1 MPIVQASND
10 IRVFVDEDHEL
21 KDVAEDF
28 LGRKAYSLFGLKHM
42 DVPVPPFF
50 VLSGSVFTEYI
61 SRSVSDS
68 SDGNIS
74 DEDVRDKIL
83 KGQFPEETQ
92 QDIIRAYSRLSGFSE
107 SWVSVRSS
115 IVLPHTHRAL
125 TCAGILE
132 TILNVKGVE
141 DLETSIKK
149 VYASAFT
156 PKTADYLARHNI
168 SIADIKVAIVV
179 QKMVQSE
186 AAGVVFTV
194 DPISQNDNYLTI
206 EAVFGLGDVIANGDI
221 TPDQYIIDKG
231 SLEFIEK
238 RIVPQN
244 WMMVRKI
251 SRSPEGGGDH
261 KVKISKA
268 WQNQQ
273 KLENRYVKELSRIA
287 ILVEKKARSPQ
298 DIEWVFEGGRIWLLQ
313 STDAIPLKIPDSIAD
328 IPIKMDSSIVT
339 AAQVIAEREAAK
351 QAVKEELRK
360 KKASMK
366 KDAEEKAV
374 QKAAKEEEKKREVFT
389 AKPFSRQVV
398 KGTSSVKEKPVS
410 HISPLPG
417 EKLLLTGIGA
427 SGTTTR
433 GNVLII
439 SGEDQIEPNKK
450 KLTGDTVLVM
460 PEHITAL
467 DRYIPKVTAVVV
479 DTGGAT
485 SDIATMCRERGLPC
499 VMGSYIASKMLNN
512 GESVLVDGT
521 IGAIYGKREYQA
533 PPEPPKKVLKQSKR
547 EKKPAKKS
555 ATSKEK
561 RSTTAASKKIETFP
575 KERVL
580 TATKIY
586 SDLSDSILRGESWK
600 EQITYSDGV
609 AVVQIEDLYKKIGRH
624 PEAYIEEG
632 KKDELLQRLS
642 GYISEICDIVE
653 DKPVIVSIGSMT
665 VSDYRSLTRGAEFE
679 NLKDDALNESSSGL
693 VRLLKHQEELGL
705 VLKTIRRVR
714 NVDGWR
720 TVSLA
725 IEHAGTPT
733 LLSDF
738 KKHLSSAGLRR
749 SSTFNVFL
757 HVSTSSE
764 VVIMDDF
771 VKAGIDG
778 VIVDVGKLATSMMA
792 PGPEDSS
799 IKKMLESLKTGTR
812 ELRSILQVPSD
823 ADSLIKTAVDLG
835 FTGISVTP
843 SETGNFRSVISEHER
858 AAIFKR

>member
-10 IRVFVDEDHEL
+10 IRVFMDEDHEL

-42 DVPVPPFF
+42 DVPVPPFY
-50 VLSGSVFTEYI
+50 VLSGSVFTEY
-61 SRSVSDS
+61 VSYAIGDS
-68 SDGNIS
+68 TDNKLS
-74 DEDVRDKIL
+74 DEDIRNKIL
-83 KGQFPEETQ
+83 KSQFPEETSRE
-92 QDIIRAYSRLSGFSE
+92 IVHAYSRLSGFSE

-125 TCAGILE
+125 ACAGILE
-132 TILNVKGVE
+132 TVLNVKGVQ
-141 DLETSIKK
+141 DLEASIKR

-168 SIADIKVAIVV
+168 SIADIKVAVV
-179 QKMVQSE
+179 IQKMVQSE

-206 EAVFGLGDVIANGDI
+206 EAVFGLGDVIANGEI
-221 TPDQYIIDKG
+221 TPDQYIIDKRT
-231 SLEFIEK
+231 LDFVEK
-238 RIVPQN
+238 KIVPQN

-251 SRSPEGGGDH
+251 SSSSDGGSDY

-273 KLENRYVKELSRIA
+273 KIENRYVKELSKIA
-287 ILVEKKARSPQ
+287 ILVEKKAQSPQ

-313 STDAIPLKIPDSIAD
+313 STDAIPLEIPDSIAD

-339 AAQVIAEREAAK
+339 AAQVLVEREIAK
-351 QAVKEELRK
+351 QTVKEEIRK

-366 KDAEEKAV
+366 KDAEEESV
-374 QKAAKEEEKKREVFT
+374 QKAEKEAENKREIFT

-398 KGTSSVKEKPVS
+398 KGSRRRNAKQVS

-433 GNVLII
+433 GTVLII
-439 SGEDQIEPNKK
+439 TEEAQVEPNKK
-450 KLTGDTVLVM
+450 KLNETTVLVM

-467 DRYIPKVTAVVV
+467 DRFLPRISAVVV

-485 SDIATMCRERGLPC
+485 SDIATMCRERGIPC
-499 VMGSYIASKMLNN
+499 IMGSYIASKMLRN

-533 PPEPPKKVLKQSKR
+533 PPEPPKKIMKQPR
-547 EKKPAKKS
+547 
-555 ATSKEK
+555 KEK
-561 RSTTAASKKIETFP
+561 VSLKKKDAKVSKNTPVEKAP
-575 KERVL
+575 APQERIF

-586 SDLSDSILRGESWK
+586 SNLSGSILRSDSWK
-600 EQITYSDGV
+600 EQLTYSDGV

-632 KKDELLQRLS
+632 KKDELLKRLS
-642 GYISEICDIVE
+642 GYISEICDIAE

-665 VSDYRSLTRGAEFE
+665 VSDYKSLARGTEFE
-679 NLKDDALNESSSGL
+679 TIQDDTLNESSSGL
-693 VRLLKHQEELGL
+693 IRLLKHQGELGL
-705 VLKTIRRVR
+705 VLKAIRKVR
-714 NVDGWR
+714 NIDGWR

-738 KKHLSSAGLRR
+738 KKNLSSAGLRR
-749 SSTFNVFL
+749 SSTFSLFM
-757 HVSTSSE
+757 HISTSAE
-764 VVIMDDF
+764 VVIIDDF

-778 VIVDVGKLATSMMA
+778 IIIDVSKLATSMMA

-799 IKKMLESLKTGTR
+799 IMKILETLKSGTR

-823 ADSLIKTAVDLG
+823 THSLLKTAVELG
-835 FTGISVTP
+835 FSGISVTP
-843 SETGNFRSVISEHER
+843 SKAGNFRSIISEHER
-858 AAIFKR
+858 AAILKQ